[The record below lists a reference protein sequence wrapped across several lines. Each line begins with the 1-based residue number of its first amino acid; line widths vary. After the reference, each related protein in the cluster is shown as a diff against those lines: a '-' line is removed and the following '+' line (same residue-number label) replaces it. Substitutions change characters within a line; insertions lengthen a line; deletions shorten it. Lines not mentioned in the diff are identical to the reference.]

1 MIDIPTSLGAF
12 SGRVMSTQTGTDPIG
27 RLIPVVRKYWGFDTL
42 RPLQAEAMTAVLEG
56 RDSVVVLPTGGGK
69 SLCFQVPAVTFT
81 GVAIVVSPLLSLMK
95 DQTDALQQCGIAA
108 ACLSSMQTSREQQE
122 VIRQLDQGQLK
133 LLYLAPERLTTARFT
148 DLLQRLKPS
157 FFAVDEAHCI
167 SSWGHEFRPD
177 YRRLSMLR
185 KMFPKTS
192 IHAFTATATRR
203 VRVDIAEHLALRN
216 PEFHI
221 GLFDRPN
228 LTYRVERKRKKWE
241 QICSVIEQH
250 KGESGIIYCISRKNV
265 EDLAASLR
273 EVGYKALPYHAG
285 LDDSVR
291 KRNQDAFLRETVDII
306 VATVAFGM
314 GIDKSNVRYVLHA
327 AAPKSIEN
335 YQQEAGRAG
344 RDGLPA
350 DCVLLWGPGDFGMW
364 RRIFGD
370 MPPDA
375 APAAMQKLSQMSRYC
390 ESMTCRHQALVKY
403 FGQSLDKRNCRACD
417 VCLSAPEPVDD
428 SQIIAQKILSCVVR
442 LDEQHD
448 AEYLEHVLV
457 GSHDGPTLASG
468 HESLSTFGILKEHD
482 RRSVRDWIVQLRSD
496 GYLQTDDGDSAL
508 SVTPAGWLVLRGN
521 DDPELVNPRRAVRR
535 LTIAHPAAESGAEEQ
550 LFEELRKLRKSV
562 ADDRNVPAF
571 VIFSDAALLDMA
583 RKRPATLEQ
592 FLRVNGVGEKKC
604 SEFGPKFIKC
614 IAEWCHAHSVP
625 SNDGMSSE
633 TGAPQGIRIP
643 PKPTTSGAELEAYKL
658 FDRGVSLE
666 DVASNVKRAKSTVV
680 RYLEDYL
687 RSNQKGSPEPWV
699 TAELHTKILES
710 VERVGGD
717 RLRPLF
723 DDLDGAADYD
733 QIRISL
739 ACLKDGATDTD

>member
-1 MIDIPTSLGAF
+1 MIDIPTSLTAF
-12 SGRVMSTQTGTDPIG
+12 FGRVMSTQTGTDPIG

-56 RDSVVVLPTGGGK
+56 RDTVVVLPTGGGK
-69 SLCFQVPAVTFT
+69 SLCYQVPAVTHP

-108 ACLSSMQTSREQQE
+108 ACLSSMQTPREQQE

-133 LLYLAPERLTTARFT
+133 LLYVAPERLTTRRFT
-148 DLLQRLKPS
+148 DLLHRLKPS
-157 FFAVDEAHCI
+157 FFAIDEAHCI

-192 IHAFTATATRR
+192 IHAFTATATKR
-203 VRVDIAEHLALRN
+203 VRADIAEHLALRN
-216 PEFHI
+216 PEFHV
-221 GLFDRPN
+221 GSFDRPN

-265 EDLAASLR
+265 ENLAASLR

-285 LDDSVR
+285 LDDSIR
-291 KRNQDAFLRETVDII
+291 KRNQEAFLRETVDII

-350 DCVLLWGPGDFGMW
+350 DCVLLWGPGDFVMW
-364 RRIFGD
+364 RRILESI
-370 MPPDA
+370 PPDA
-375 APAAMQKLSQMSRYC
+375 KAAAMQKLSQMSRYC

-403 FGQSLDKRNCRACD
+403 FGQSLDKKNCRACD
-417 VCLSAPEPVDD
+417 VCLSAPEPVED

-442 LDEQHD
+442 LDEKCD
-448 AEYLEHVLV
+448 AEYLEHVLT
-457 GSHDGPTLASG
+457 GSHDGPTLEAA
-468 HESLSTFGILKEHD
+468 HQSLTTFGILAKHD
-482 RRSVRDWIVQLRSD
+482 RRSVRDWIVQLKSD
-496 GYLQTDDGDSAL
+496 GYLQANDGDSAL
-508 SVTPAGWLVLRGN
+508 SVTPAGWLVLRGK
-521 DDPELVNPRRAVRR
+521 DDPELVNPRRAASR
-535 LTIAHPAAESGAEEQ
+535 LTIAHPAVESGVEEQ

-562 ADDRNVPAF
+562 ADNRDVPAF

-583 RKRPATLEQ
+583 RKRPATLDR
-592 FLRVNGVGEKKC
+592 FLQVNGVGEKKC
-604 SEFGPKFIKC
+604 SDFGPMFIQC
-614 IAEWCHAHSVP
+614 IADWCREHDIPTDSGL
-625 SNDGMSSE
+625 SGE
-633 TGAPQGIRIP
+633 TGVPDGVHIP
-643 PKPTTSGAELEAYKL
+643 PKPTISGAALEAHKL
-658 FDRGVSLE
+658 FDRGMSLDE
-666 DVASNVKRAKSTVV
+666 VASIVKRAKSTVV
-680 RYLEDYL
+680 RYLEEYL
-687 RSNQKGSPEPWV
+687 RKYDKESPEPWV
-699 TAELHTKILES
+699 NAELHAKILES
-710 VERVGGD
+710 AQRVGGY

-739 ACLKDGATDTD
+739 ACLKDDSTDTD